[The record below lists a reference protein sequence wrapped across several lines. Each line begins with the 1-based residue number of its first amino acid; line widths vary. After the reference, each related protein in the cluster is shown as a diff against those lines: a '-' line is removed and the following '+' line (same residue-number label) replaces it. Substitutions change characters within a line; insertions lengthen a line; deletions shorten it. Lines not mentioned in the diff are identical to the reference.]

1 MSATFRLVLKPFG
14 IMRGRKKEREKKK
27 SQTLMSWL
35 LDWNLL
41 HMFKK
46 YKWHLLPCI
55 AGSSNRNL
63 TCQIEYMPLNLS
75 SLRSGTQGVTKT
87 WGGKKKEGTLNICEM
102 LWKKSV
108 NSVFQPPAS
117 QFFLSD
123 VNSFQQKDLGVQICM
138 KCWQFKKKKCWE
150 KWHSLFPS
158 KFLKFLFFYE
168 VSGEVS

>member
-1 MSATFRLVLKPFG
+1 
-14 IMRGRKKEREKKK
+14 
-27 SQTLMSWL
+27 MSWL

-87 WGGKKKEGTLNICEM
+87 WGGKKERRNTKYMWNAVE
-102 LWKKSV
+102 KSV

-138 KCWQFKKKKCWE
+138 KCWQFKKKKMLRE
-150 KWHSLFPS
+150 MTQFVSFKISKVLIFLRSIRRGFITDQNKTSLRS
-158 KFLKFLFFYE
+158 IC
-168 VSGEVS
+168 